1 MLFNAFMYFYIYDL
15 FVHSHLNFMIKRII
29 LTPFQKFVKIESL
42 SGILLFSATLI
53 AMIWANSGFSD
64 SYNSL
69 WQYKIGVGSETFQ
82 LTKPLILWINDGLMA
97 LFFFLIGL
105 EIKRELLIGELNG
118 LRKAMFPLFAAIGGM
133 IFPLLLFLFL
143 NDSPQTAQGW
153 GIPMATDIAFSL
165 AILKLLGDRVPLSL
179 KIFLTAFAIVDDL
192 GAVMVIAIFYS
203 GGVDWLL
210 ILYALIP
217 LLILSFIGFKGVYS
231 KYWTVILGV
240 IIWVLFLKSGIHPT
254 IAGVLVAFTVPI
266 RQKIDMQ
273 YFKENLSK
281 IMTGIAQSNNEN
293 VPVLSNEQ
301 IGHMDDLEDLTD
313 KFTSPLQKLEHR
325 LHGWVA
331 YFIMPIFA
339 LANAGVVFG
348 TNMELNTSLMMNI
361 AIALFLGK
369 LVGVTLLSWIG
380 IKLKIAVLPEDINFL
395 QISGIA
401 ILAGVGFTMSI
412 FIANLAFVSN
422 VIFIDSAKVGILIG
436 SVASGLVGYLILRWS
451 GGKEK
456 GH

>member
-1 MLFNAFMYFYIYDL
+1 
-15 FVHSHLNFMIKRII
+15 MIKRII
-29 LTPFQKFVKIESL
+29 VTPFQKFVKIESL
-42 SGILLFSATLI
+42 SGILLFTATLL
-53 AMIWANSGFSD
+53 AMIWANSSFSE

-69 WQYKIGVGSETFQ
+69 WQYKIGIGSETFQ

-133 IFPLLLFLFL
+133 IFPLILFLLL

-165 AILKLLGDRVPLSL
+165 AILKLLGNRVPLSL

-217 LLILSFIGFKGVYS
+217 LLILSFLGFRGIYS
-231 KYWTVILGV
+231 KYWTVILGI

-273 YFKENLSK
+273 SFKDNLSK
-281 IMTGIAQSNNEN
+281 IMTGITQSNNEN
-293 VPVLSNEQ
+293 IPVLSNEQ

-348 TNMELNTSLMMNI
+348 SNMELDASLIINI
-361 AIALFLGK
+361 ALALFVGK
-369 LVGVTLLSWIG
+369 LLGVTLLSWLG
-380 IKLKIAVLPEDINFL
+380 IKLKIAMLPEDINFL
-395 QISGIA
+395 QVTGIA

-412 FIANLAFVSN
+412 FIANLAFSN
-422 VIFIDSAKVGILIG
+422 NVVFIDSAKVGILIG
-436 SVASGLVGYLILRWS
+436 SVVSGIVGYLVLRFTGES
-451 GGKEK
+451 KQGQ
-456 GH
+456 

>member
-1 MLFNAFMYFYIYDL
+1 MYFYNFGI
-15 FVHSHLNFMIKRII
+15 FVHLYLNFMIKRII

-53 AMIWANSGFSD
+53 AMIWANSGFSE

-69 WQYKIGVGSETFQ
+69 WQYKIGIGSETFQ

-143 NDSPQTAQGW
+143 NDSEQTAQGW

-203 GGVDWLL
+203 GGVDWPL

-217 LLILSFIGFKGVYS
+217 FLILSFLGFKGIYS
-231 KYWTVILGV
+231 KYWTVILGIV
-240 IIWVLFLKSGIHPT
+240 IWVLFLKSGIHPT

-266 RQKIDMQ
+266 RQKIDMY
-273 YFKENLSK
+273 YFRDNLSK
-281 IMTGIAQSNNEN
+281 IMTGIARSDNEN
-293 VPVLSNEQ
+293 VPILSNEQ

-348 TNMELNTSLMMNI
+348 ADMELNTSLMLNI
-361 AIALFLGK
+361 AIALFVGK
-369 LVGVTLLSWIG
+369 LVGITLLSWIG
-380 IKLKIAVLPEDINFL
+380 VKLKIAVLPDDINFL
-395 QISGIA
+395 QIAGIA

-412 FIANLAFVSN
+412 FIANLAFTN
-422 VIFIDSAKVGILIG
+422 NLIFIDSAKVGILIG
-436 SVASGLVGYLILRWS
+436 SVVSGLIGYFVLRWS
-451 GGKEK
+451 GKTGKNP
-456 GH
+456 

>member
-1 MLFNAFMYFYIYDL
+1 MYFYNFGI
-15 FVHSHLNFMIKRII
+15 FVHLYLNFMIKRII

-53 AMIWANSGFSD
+53 AMIWANSGFSE

-69 WQYKIGVGSETFQ
+69 WQYRIGIGSETFQ

-143 NDSPQTAQGW
+143 NDSEQTAQGW

-210 ILYALIP
+210 ILYAMIP
-217 LLILSFIGFKGVYS
+217 FLILSFLGFKGIYS
-231 KYWTVILGV
+231 KYWTVILGIV
-240 IIWVLFLKSGIHPT
+240 IWVLFLKSGIHPT

-266 RQKIDMQ
+266 RQKIDMY
-273 YFKENLSK
+273 YFRDNLSK
-281 IMTGIAQSNNEN
+281 IMTGIAQSDNEN
-293 VPVLSNEQ
+293 VPILSNEQ

-348 TNMELNTSLMMNI
+348 ADMELNTSLMLNI
-361 AIALFLGK
+361 AIALFVGK
-369 LVGVTLLSWIG
+369 LVGITLLSWIG
-380 IKLKIAVLPEDINFL
+380 VKLKIAVLPDDINFL
-395 QISGIA
+395 QIAGIA

-412 FIANLAFVSN
+412 FIANLAFTN
-422 VIFIDSAKVGILIG
+422 NLIFIDSAKVGILIG
-436 SVASGLVGYLILRWS
+436 SVVSGLIGYFVLRWS
-451 GGKEK
+451 GKTGKNP
-456 GH
+456 

>member
-1 MLFNAFMYFYIYDL
+1 MYFYNFGI
-15 FVHSHLNFMIKRII
+15 FVHLYLNFMIKRII

-53 AMIWANSGFSD
+53 AMIWANSGFSE

-69 WQYKIGVGSETFQ
+69 WQYKIGIGSETFQ

-143 NDSPQTAQGW
+143 NDSVQTAQGW

-203 GGVDWLL
+203 GGVDWPL

-217 LLILSFIGFKGVYS
+217 FLILSFLGFKGIYS
-231 KYWTVILGV
+231 KYWTVILGIV
-240 IIWVLFLKSGIHPT
+240 IWVLFLKSGIHPT

-266 RQKIDMQ
+266 RQKIDMY
-273 YFKENLSK
+273 YFRDNLSK
-281 IMTGIAQSNNEN
+281 IMTGIARSDNEN
-293 VPVLSNEQ
+293 VPILSNEQ

-348 TNMELNTSLMMNI
+348 ADMELNTSLMLNI
-361 AIALFLGK
+361 AIALFVGK
-369 LVGVTLLSWIG
+369 LVGITLLSWIG
-380 IKLKIAVLPEDINFL
+380 VKLKIAVLPDDINFL
-395 QISGIA
+395 QIAGIA

-412 FIANLAFVSN
+412 FIANLAFTN
-422 VIFIDSAKVGILIG
+422 NLIFIDSAKVGILIG
-436 SVASGLVGYLILRWS
+436 SVVSGLIGYFVLRWS
-451 GGKEK
+451 GKTGKNP
-456 GH
+456 

>member
-1 MLFNAFMYFYIYDL
+1 M
-15 FVHSHLNFMIKRII
+15 
-29 LTPFQKFVKIESL
+29 
-42 SGILLFSATLI
+42 
-53 AMIWANSGFSD
+53 
-64 SYNSL
+64 
-69 WQYKIGVGSETFQ
+69 
-82 LTKPLILWINDGLMA
+82 
-97 LFFFLIGL
+97 

-133 IFPLLLFLFL
+133 IFPLLLFLYL

-217 LLILSFIGFKGVYS
+217 LRILSFLGFKGVYS

-412 FIANLAFVSN
+412 FIANLAFASN

-436 SVASGLVGYLILRWS
+436 SVVSGLVGYLILRWS